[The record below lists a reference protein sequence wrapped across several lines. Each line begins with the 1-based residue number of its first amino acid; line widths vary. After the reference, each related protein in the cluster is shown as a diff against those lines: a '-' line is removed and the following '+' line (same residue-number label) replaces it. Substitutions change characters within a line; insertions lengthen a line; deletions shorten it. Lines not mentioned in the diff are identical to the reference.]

1 MTNAFADDLVARLQ
15 GLKPDGLY
23 REEQVIASPQQGE
36 VRIEGGAACINLCAN
51 NYLGAC
57 AAENSRATD
66 PHEHPRIARDRVH
79 CWDSAAEYGHHF
91 RKSVSLSPPPAFGSV
106 LRRTLL
112 GLANHPRPVEAA
124 RDALAEYGFG
134 MSSVRFICGTQL
146 PHKRLEVRLSE
157 FLGMEDAILYP
168 SCFDANTGLFEA
180 LLGPEDAVVSDAL
193 NDASMIDGV
202 RLCKAKRV
210 HYANN
215 DMAELETR
223 LIEAPDA
230 RYRLI
235 ATDGAFSMDGCIADL
250 PAICDLAERYDAMVI
265 FDDRRAVG
273 FVGASV
279 RRTHVPRRAG
289 RAAPWYRPDLCT
301 PLAHAEELQVLRTK
315 KCSSIAES
323 QMPKE

>member
-1 MTNAFADDLVARLQ
+1 MTSAFADDLVARLQ

-36 VRIEGGAACINLCAN
+36 VRLEGGAACINLCAN
-51 NYLGAC
+51 NYLG
-57 AAENSRATD
+57 
-66 PHEHPRIARDRVH
+66 
-79 CWDSAAEYGHHF
+79 
-91 RKSVSLSPPPAFGSV
+91 
-106 LRRTLL
+106 
-112 GLANHPRPVEAA
+112 LANHPRPVEAP

-193 NDASMIDGV
+193 NDASIIDGV
-202 RLCKAKRV
+202 RLCKAKRL

-223 LIEAPDA
+223 LIEARDA

-250 PAICDLAERYDAMVI
+250 PAICDLAERYDAMVT
-265 FDDRRAVG
+265 FDDSHAVG

-279 RRTHVPRRAG
+279 RGTHVPRRAG

-323 QMPKE
+323 PMPKE